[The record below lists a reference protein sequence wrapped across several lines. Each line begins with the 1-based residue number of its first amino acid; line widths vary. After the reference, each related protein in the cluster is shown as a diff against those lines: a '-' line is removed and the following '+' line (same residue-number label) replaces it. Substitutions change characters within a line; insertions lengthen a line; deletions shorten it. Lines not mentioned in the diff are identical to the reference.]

1 MKSFVP
7 ANAIAAVISVTSTM
21 AHALCHRAFASCSRS
36 ISVSFSLLL
45 PTCFPHSKFSFFCTS
60 ANTPY
65 IKGIHSFS
73 HQRRE
78 ENQLHKFIL
87 ILLYFDEKI
96 KCIPTIRI
104 NIYVQTCD
112 PPPIFL
118 GKFDRL
124 DKVQLN
130 FVFFGINSLYFVP
143 LLKFTYLLYWN
154 FNSIFF
160 AIKPC
165 VSCRALHFQITAL
178 MCVINLHVFFKILSS
193 LLK

>member
-65 IKGIHSFS
+65 IKGIHPFS

-96 KCIPTIRI
+96 KCISATHISV
-104 NIYVQTCD
+104 YVQTCD

-118 GKFDRL
+118 VNLTNSTEFDSHL
-124 DKVQLN
+124 CN
-130 FVFFGINSLYFVP
+130 YFVLFSINPLYFVQ
-143 LLKFTYLLYWN
+143 LLKFTYLLK
-154 FNSIFF
+154 F
-160 AIKPC
+160 
-165 VSCRALHFQITAL
+165 
-178 MCVINLHVFFKILSS
+178 
-193 LLK
+193 

>member
-45 PTCFPHSKFSFFCTS
+45 PTCFPHSKFSFS
-60 ANTPY
+60 AHLRT
-65 IKGIHSFS
+65 
-73 HQRRE
+73 
-78 ENQLHKFIL
+78 
-87 ILLYFDEKI
+87 
-96 KCIPTIRI
+96 
-104 NIYVQTCD
+104 

-124 DKVQLN
+124 DKVQFN

-193 LLK
+193 LLKLDESKLKQKSLLFAKYLNFI

>member
-65 IKGIHSFS
+65 IKGIHPFS

-96 KCIPTIRI
+96 KCISAIRI

-112 PPPIFL
+112 PPDFF

-130 FVFFGINSLYFVP
+130 FVFFGINPLYFVP

>member
-96 KCIPTIRI
+96 SVFPLCVLTFMCKHAT
-104 NIYVQTCD
+104 
-112 PPPIFL
+112 PPIFF

>member
-60 ANTPY
+60 ANTLY

-96 KCIPTIRI
+96 KCIPAIRI

-112 PPPIFL
+112 PPDFF

-124 DKVQLN
+124 DKVQYN

-178 MCVINLHVFFKILSS
+178 MCVINLHVSFQILSS
-193 LLK
+193 RLK

>member
-1 MKSFVP
+1 M
-7 ANAIAAVISVTSTM
+7 
-21 AHALCHRAFASCSRS
+21 R
-36 ISVSFSLLL
+36 
-45 PTCFPHSKFSFFCTS
+45 
-60 ANTPY
+60 
-65 IKGIHSFS
+65 
-73 HQRRE
+73 
-78 ENQLHKFIL
+78 
-87 ILLYFDEKI
+87 
-96 KCIPTIRI
+96 
-104 NIYVQTCD
+104 

-118 GKFDRL
+118 GKFDQL
-124 DKVQLN
+124 VKVQLN
-130 FVFFGINSLYFVP
+130 FVFFGIYSLYFVP

>member
-1 MKSFVP
+1 MLCATGLLQAAADQSLFRFLCYYPLVFPIPNFLFLHICEHPIYKRNTSVFPSTEGKKISCTNLSLFYYISTRKS
-7 ANAIAAVISVTSTM
+7 SVFP
-21 AHALCHRAFASCSRS
+21 LCVLAFMCKYA
-36 ISVSFSLLL
+36 
-45 PTCFPHSKFSFFCTS
+45 T
-60 ANTPY
+60 
-65 IKGIHSFS
+65 
-73 HQRRE
+73 
-78 ENQLHKFIL
+78 
-87 ILLYFDEKI
+87 
-96 KCIPTIRI
+96 
-104 NIYVQTCD
+104 
-112 PPPIFL
+112 PPIFL

-160 AIKPC
+160 TIKPC

-178 MCVINLHVFFKILSS
+178 MCVINLHVFFRILSS

>member
-65 IKGIHSFS
+65 IKGIHPFS

-96 KCIPTIRI
+96 KCISAIRI

-118 GKFDRL
+118 VSLTDLTKFNL
-124 DKVQLN
+124 ILC
-130 FVFFGINSLYFVP
+130 FSALTPYILSHYSNSPIYFIEILFLYFLP
-143 LLKFTYLLYWN
+143 LNRVFPAARCIFRLL
-154 FNSIFF
+154 
-160 AIKPC
+160 P
-165 VSCRALHFQITAL
+165 
-178 MCVINLHVFFKILSS
+178 
-193 LLK
+193 

>member
-60 ANTPY
+60 ANTLY

-96 KCIPTIRI
+96 KCIPAIRI

-112 PPPIFL
+112 PPRFFL
-118 GKFDRL
+118 VSLTGLIKF
-124 DKVQLN
+124 N
-130 FVFFGINSLYFVP
+130 IILYFSALTPYILFHYSNSPIYFIEILILYFLP
-143 LLKFTYLLYWN
+143 LNRVFPAVRCIFRLL
-154 FNSIFF
+154 
-160 AIKPC
+160 P
-165 VSCRALHFQITAL
+165 
-178 MCVINLHVFFKILSS
+178 
-193 LLK
+193 

>member
-78 ENQLHKFIL
+78 ENQLHKFIF

-96 KCIPTIRI
+96 KCIPAMRI
-104 NIYVQTCD
+104 SFYVQTCD
-112 PPPIFL
+112 PPPDFFWVSL
-118 GKFDRL
+118 TGLTKFNL
-124 DKVQLN
+124 ILC
-130 FVFFGINSLYFVP
+130 FSALTPYILFHYSNSPIYFIEILILYFLP
-143 LLKFTYLLYWN
+143 LNRVFPAARCIFRLL
-154 FNSIFF
+154 
-160 AIKPC
+160 P
-165 VSCRALHFQITAL
+165 
-178 MCVINLHVFFKILSS
+178 
-193 LLK
+193 

>member
-96 KCIPTIRI
+96 KCIPAIRI

-112 PPPIFL
+112 PPPPIFL
-118 GKFDRL
+118 VSLTGLTKSNLILCFSAL
-124 DKVQLN
+124 TPYILFHYLN
-130 FVFFGINSLYFVP
+130 SPIYFIEILILYFLP
-143 LLKFTYLLYWN
+143 LNRVFPAARCIFRLL
-154 FNSIFF
+154 
-160 AIKPC
+160 P
-165 VSCRALHFQITAL
+165 
-178 MCVINLHVFFKILSS
+178 
-193 LLK
+193 

>member
-65 IKGIHSFS
+65 IKGIHPFS

-78 ENQLHKFIL
+78 ENQLYKSIL
-87 ILLYFDEKI
+87 ILLYFYISTRKSSVFLLHTLAFICKHVTPPRFFWVSLTGLI
-96 KCIPTIRI
+96 KFNLILCFSALTPYILFHYSNSP
-104 NIYVQTCD
+104 IYF
-112 PPPIFL
+112 IE
-118 GKFDRL
+118 
-124 DKVQLN
+124 
-130 FVFFGINSLYFVP
+130 ISILYFLP
-143 LLKFTYLLYWN
+143 LNRVFPAARCIFRLL
-154 FNSIFF
+154 
-160 AIKPC
+160 P
-165 VSCRALHFQITAL
+165 
-178 MCVINLHVFFKILSS
+178 
-193 LLK
+193 